1 MSRWK
6 PALVIIVVLAL
17 GLLGWRLL
25 HKPAAATRGAEAPIP
40 VTAVLV
46 EQRNVPVY
54 LDALGTVQA
63 LNTVTVRPQV
73 GGQLMAIEFKE
84 GQEVRKG
91 DVIARIDPRT
101 YQAALDQA
109 LAKQKQDE
117 AQVSA
122 SRSTLRRYEDLI
134 KQHFIAAQDLENQRQ
149 TVSQQE
155 SLIAAD
161 AAAVE
166 TARIQL
172 GYTTVR
178 APIDGL
184 TGIRMVDVGNI
195 VQANDAT
202 GIVTL
207 TQTHPINVLFT
218 LPEQNL
224 DLVRGYGDDD
234 GQLSVIAMDRVDSHV
249 LADDGV
255 LAVIDNQIDTTTGT
269 FRLKSEFPNAKNG
282 LWPGQFVNVRLK
294 VNTVQGGLVI
304 PTQAVQRGPEG
315 DYVYVVAAADAPP
328 AGADP
333 APAGGKSGPGDKSG
347 PAGARSSG
355 THAPAQ
361 TVRMQP
367 VKVGGEAGDSH
378 VLISSGLAEGDQVVT
393 EGQFRLK
400 PGARVT
406 ALKPGEAPPPPSAE
420 ELSAAKPG
428 QGGGRRGR

>member
-6 PALVIIVVLAL
+6 TALVIIVASLL
-17 GLLGWRLL
+17 SLLGWRQL
-25 HKPAAATRGAEAPIP
+25 HKPAASTRAVAAPIP
-40 VTAVLV
+40 VTAVDV

-73 GGQLMAIEFKE
+73 GGQLVAIEFRE

-91 DVIARIDPRT
+91 DVIARIDPRS

-184 TGIRMVDVGNI
+184 TGIRTVDVGNI

-224 DLVRGYGDDD
+224 DLVRGYGEDE
-234 GQLSVIAMDRVDSHV
+234 LSVIAMDRVDSHV
-249 LADDGV
+249 IADDGA
-255 LAVIDNQIDTTTGT
+255 LRVIDNQIDTSTGT
-269 FRLKSEFPNAKNG
+269 FRLKSEFPNAKNV
-282 LWPGQFVNVRLK
+282 LWPGQFVNVRLR

-304 PTQAVQRGPEG
+304 PTQAVQRGPDG

-333 APAGGKSGPGDKSG
+333 ASASGKSGADAKPGS
-347 PAGARSSG
+347 AGARSG
-355 THAPAQ
+355 GAHAPAQ

-378 VLISSGLAEGDQVVT
+378 VLISSGLAAGDRVVT

-400 PGARVT
+400 PGARVI

-420 ELSAAKPG
+420 ELSAAKNTA
-428 QGGGRRGR
+428 GGGRRGR

>member
-6 PALVIIVVLAL
+6 TALVIIVLLAV
-17 GLLGWRLL
+17 GLLGWRMLK
-25 HKPAAATRGAEAPIP
+25 KPAAAVRTSEAPIP
-40 VTAVLV
+40 VTVVPV
-46 EQRNVPVY
+46 ERRNVPVY

-73 GGQLMAIEFKE
+73 GGQLVSIEFKE
-84 GQEVRKG
+84 GQEVKKG

-134 KQHFIAAQDLENQRQ
+134 KQHFVAAQDLENQRQ
-149 TVSQQE
+149 TVRQQE

-172 GYTTVR
+172 NYTTVR

-184 TGIRMVDVGNI
+184 TGIRLVDVGNI

-207 TQTHPINVLFT
+207 TETHPINVLFT

-224 DLVRGYGDDD
+224 DLVRGYSRSDD
-234 GQLSVIAMDRVDSHV
+234 QLKVIAMDRIDSHV
-249 LADDGV
+249 LAEDGV
-255 LAVIDNQIDTTTGT
+255 LRVIDNQIDTTTGT
-269 FRLKSEFPNAKNG
+269 FRLKSEFPNEKND

-294 VNTVQGGLVI
+294 VNTVEGGLVI

-315 DYVYVVAAADAPP
+315 DYVYVVAAGDSAPTDAAPT
-328 AGADP
+328 GAKP
-333 APAGGKSGPGDKSG
+333 GGKADT
-347 PAGARSSG
+347 SS
-355 THAPAQ
+355 AQ
-361 TVRMQP
+361 TVKMQP
-367 VKVGGEAGDSH
+367 VKIGGEADDNH
-378 VLISSGLAEGDQVVT
+378 VLVASGLAEGEQVVT

-400 PGARVT
+400 PGARVN

-420 ELSAAKPG
+420 ELNAAKKTP
-428 QGGGRRGR
+428 GGGRRGR